1 MSTKTNL
8 SNTKTNTPRWFE
20 SIYLRLLVD
29 NHITEDDPSFMT
41 RFDPEEYVA
50 MVKAAGVDAAMV
62 SACCHNG
69 NCYYPTRIGHMHAG
83 LGGRDIFGETV
94 GLLRSRGITPLAYYT
109 TIYHNHSAQGHPDWQ
124 TVDPAGKHRQG
135 RYWHACPN
143 HPEYR
148 RFALQQIGE
157 VIAYDVDGIFIDMTF
172 WPGIC
177 VCPSCQ
183 ERYQAEAG
191 SKIPDAI
198 DWRDEKW
205 VHFQRARERWI
216 GEFAQQITD
225 FIKSRKPQ
233 MSVTHQFS
241 PVLLGWYL
249 SQSPANARAT
259 DYTSGDFYGGKH
271 QQRLATK
278 VLAAFSAETPF
289 EYMTSRC
296 VNLNDHAST
305 KSEAELICAGAT
317 TLANGGAC
325 CLIDAINPDGTL
337 LPGVYARLGRVTRAL
352 EPFTNALR
360 THRPSLVGDTGL
372 YISMASH
379 VEEDLSGRALK
390 DVTESLSNMTFT
402 SRCGAVNELLG
413 VSVILNRAKMPY
425 RVVTS
430 ETADFS
436 GLNAIYVGN
445 AAYMDAQEVAR
456 LREFVRGGGTLIATG
471 LTSYYNLEGK
481 TSGDFALA
489 DVFGVS
495 TSGEMSKRV
504 HFVARD
510 GQPRHVLC
518 DRPAPLVEPAGAKV
532 LAHLAEPTFEPDDAE
547 RWASIHSN
555 PPGRLTGFA
564 AMTINEFGRGKCIYL
579 ASSLL
584 AMQQDAQQS
593 FGVELFGNYAPSNII
608 LKTNA
613 PVCMEITLLKS
624 STQSAY
630 LLCFV
635 NYQDELPNVPVRD
648 IVVTLRLPGGWVP
661 TACRTVSDRRD
672 AEFEKA
678 GEQLTFRLK
687 RIETGEMIEI
697 LL

>member
-1 MSTKTNL
+1 V
-8 SNTKTNTPRWFE
+8 
-20 SIYLRLLVD
+20 RLL
-29 NHITEDDPSFMT
+29 
-41 RFDPEEYVA
+41 
-50 MVKAAGVDAAMV
+50 
-62 SACCHNG
+62 
-69 NCYYPTRIGHMHAG
+69 RI
-83 LGGRDIFGETV
+83 E
-94 GLLRSRGITPLAYYT
+94 GITPLAYYT
-109 TIYHNHSAQGHPDWQ
+109 TIYHNHCAKAHPDWR
-124 TVDPAGKHRQG
+124 TLDPTGNQHDG
-135 RYWHACPN
+135 RYRHLCPN

-148 RFALQQIGE
+148 RFALEQIGE

-205 VHFQRARERWI
+205 VRFQRARERWI
-216 GEFAQQITD
+216 GDFARDVTD
-225 FIKSRKPQ
+225 FIKSRKPR

-249 SQSPANARAT
+249 AQSPANARAT
-259 DYTSGDFYGGKH
+259 DYTSGDFYGSKH
-271 QQRLATK
+271 QQRVATK

-296 VNLNDHAST
+296 VNLKDHTST
-305 KSEAELICAGAT
+305 KSEAELICASAT

-325 CLIDAINPDGTL
+325 CFIDAINPDGTL
-337 LPGVYARLGRVTRAL
+337 LPAVYDRIRRVTKAL
-352 EPFTNALR
+352 APFADALR
-360 THRPSLVGDTGL
+360 RHRPALVADTGL
-372 YISMASH
+372 YVSMASH
-379 VEEDLSGRALK
+379 VEEDLNGRALK
-390 DVTESLSNMTFT
+390 DVTEALSNMTFT

-413 VSVILNRAKMPY
+413 VSVILNRANMPW
-425 RVVTS
+425 RAVTS

-436 GLNAIYVGN
+436 GLNTIYAGN
-445 AAYMDAQEVAR
+445 AAYMDAAEVER

-471 LTSYYNLEGK
+471 LTSYYNLQGK

-510 GQPRHVLC
+510 GQPRHLLC
-518 DRPAPLVEPAGAKV
+518 SRPAPLVEPAGAS
-532 LAHLAEPTFEPDDAE
+532 LLAEMAEPMFDPDDAE

-584 AMQQDAQQS
+584 SMQQDAQQS
-593 FGVELFGNYAPSNII
+593 FGVELFRNYAPSNII

-613 PVCMEITLLKS
+613 PVCMEITVLKS

-635 NYQDELPNVPVRD
+635 NYQDELPNVPVCD
-648 IVVTLRLPGGWVP
+648 IVVTLRLPGSWVP
-661 TACRTVSDRRD
+661 TACRTVSDRRE

-678 GEQLTFRLK
+678 GERLTFRLK
-687 RIETGEMIEI
+687 RIETVEMIEI